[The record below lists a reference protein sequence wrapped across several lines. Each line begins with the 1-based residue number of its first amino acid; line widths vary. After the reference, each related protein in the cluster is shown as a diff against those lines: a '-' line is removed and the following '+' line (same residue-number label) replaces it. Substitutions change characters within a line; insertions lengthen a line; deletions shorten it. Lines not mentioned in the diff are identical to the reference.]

1 MMVIALVQLVVA
13 MRALA
18 AAQVA
23 ARSGPARWASAV
35 ASLVAG
41 ETAAILAAKTA
52 AILAAVLAVAARARA
67 V

>member
-41 ETAAILAAKTA
+41 ETAAILV
-52 AILAAVLAVAARARA
+52 AVLAVAARARA